1 MQLTIEVP
9 DNLAREASVPPDRL
23 AEVVAS
29 VVESNVGLVTEHWLG
44 WFDDGTTADEE
55 D

>member
-9 DNLAREASVPPDRL
+9 DNLAREASVPPERL

-29 VVESNVGLVTEHWLG
+29 VVESNVGLLTEHWLDY
-44 WFDDGTTADEE
+44 FDDGTANAEE